1 MPQVI
6 IGRAIMKVEYHVVA
20 GGVASAAL
28 IPVLGVNSAAFFAS
42 SVLIDFDHY
51 LDYVYRSNF
60 TDFSVKRMFAF
71 HEFLYEKTSDT
82 VFLGLSVMHTVEFLL
97 LVYAVAALT
106 GVAAIEAILWGL
118 LFHMVL
124 DLVYLYRQGRLFRRA
139 FSIVEYVIR
148 WNRLKRH
155 GLHPELPYDLA
166 LNAVS
171 VISEPLGSDEDGE
184 AAQENQQVA
193 KEQYQNNL

>member
-1 MPQVI
+1 
-6 IGRAIMKVEYHVVA
+6 MKLEYHLVA

-51 LDYVYRSNF
+51 LDYVYRNNF

-71 HEFLYEKTSDT
+71 HEFLYEKTNET
-82 VFLGLSVMHTVEFLL
+82 LFLGLSVMHTVEFLL

-124 DLVYLYRQGRLFRRA
+124 DLIYLYRQGRLFRRA
-139 FSIVEYVIR
+139 LSIVEYVIR

-166 LNAVS
+166 LEALLAGS
-171 VISEPLGSDEDGE
+171 KSLGDNEE
-184 AAQENQQVA
+184 R
-193 KEQYQNNL
+193 